1 MLRVSTKGVVL
12 ISSGTPEKRVPFL
25 EEFTEGKCKIEH
37 FELELSH
44 LANLINIL
52 RTELKDRPLS
62 HALKDEDL
70 LRRAI
75 MATIEAQEKKRM
87 EEESKDPR
95 KKLLRLMLKAKEK
108 RDMEL
113 RQKELA
119 MQGIQIIQP
128 NSPGI
133 DMAPQM

>member
-1 MLRVSTKGVVL
+1 MPL
-12 ISSGTPEKRVPFL
+12 L
-25 EEFTEGKCKIEH
+25 EEFTEGKLKIEH

-52 RTELKDRPLS
+52 RTELKDKPLS

-75 MATIEAQEKKRM
+75 MLTMEAQEKKRM
-87 EEESKDPR
+87 AEESKDPR
-95 KKLLRLMLKAKEK
+95 KKLLRLMLKAKAK
-108 RDMEL
+108 RDLEN

-119 MQGIQIIQP
+119 I
-128 NSPGI
+128 
-133 DMAPQM
+133 

>member
-1 MLRVSTKGVVL
+1 MLRVSAKAVVL
-12 ISSGTPEKRVPFL
+12 ISSGTPDKRLPFL
-25 EEFTEGKCKIEH
+25 EEFTEGKMKIDH

-62 HALKDEDL
+62 HALKDEEL

-75 MATIEAQEKKRM
+75 IMTIEAQEKKRM

-95 KKLLRLMLKAKEK
+95 KKLLRLMLKAKQK
-108 RDMEL
+108 RDLEL
-113 RQKELA
+113 R
-119 MQGIQIIQP
+119 
-128 NSPGI
+128 
-133 DMAPQM
+133 